1 MADEVKM
8 EPIFSKSLQ
17 VPFPLVPYISAYPWF
32 CVWKVK
38 REQRAVLIKHQ
49 KQPDFKRLPPPPP
62 PHSHTYTL
70 SVCLPVCLSVSCSL
84 GPPTSVPPVSQVQF
98 VSSLPH
104 LCVCLSLS
112 DLVKTKTTKS
122 TNSFMLH
129 MYMNDAL

>member
-8 EPIFSKSLQ
+8 EHIFSKSLQ
-17 VPFPLVPYISAYPWF
+17 VPFPLVPFILAYPCF

-38 REQRAVLIKHQ
+38 REQREVLIKHQ
-49 KQPDFKRLPPPPP
+49 KQPDFKRPPSPTHTHI
-62 PHSHTYTL
+62 HSL
-70 SVCLPVCLSVSCSL
+70 SVCLSVSCFL
-84 GPPTSVPPVSQVQF
+84 GPPSSVPPVSQVQF
-98 VSSLPH
+98 VSCLPH
-104 LCVCLSLS
+104 LCVCPSLS